1 MKVALRPNEYIRDK
15 VDFHPLVFLGP
26 NLLFII
32 GMAVLLLAIN
42 RMDIFFKIPMVH
54 FFPHNKVVISVFV
67 IALILMLPLVI
78 RHLDNHLKTY
88 MVTNQ
93 RVCFRRGIIAVTERN
108 VPLAK
113 INDVQLKQSFVQRL
127 FNAGDIVIQTG
138 NDEHVSIKDITH
150 PVEFRNQ
157 ILFSIRQ
164 DVSFIDQNQKIR

>member
-1 MKVALRPNEYIRDK
+1 MRVALRPNEYVRDTT
-15 VDFHPLVFLGP
+15 DFHPLVFIIP
-26 NLLFII
+26 NFLFII
-32 GMAVLLLAIN
+32 GVALLLIALN
-42 RMDIFFKIPMVH
+42 KPEVFLRIP
-54 FFPHNKVVISVFV
+54 FIQYFQTFDLKFTV
-67 IALILMLPLVI
+67 IAIGIILIFPLII

-93 RVCFRRGIIAVTERN
+93 RVCFRRGIIAVKERN

-113 INDVQLKQSFVQRL
+113 INDVQLEQSFIQRI

-157 ILFSIRQ
+157 ILFAIRQ
-164 DVSFIDQNQKIR
+164 DAATDIMNK